1 MRKKKRRERE
11 AAAANPQPAPT
22 PGIYRPFRELRDKL
36 PVPETGPAGKGVA
49 QRREGAEGV
58 GSAEEARS
66 RGKGLR
72 AGAEAEGSSF
82 VSAMS
87 GVTPLEHAEPPG
99 RKSVPPPPAVDEFE
113 VAERFLAR
121 FVDGDVP
128 FDFTDTGEYM
138 QGSVQGL
145 DLRLVHRL
153 RRGDYAVEGHLDLHG
168 LDRHEAK
175 QALRD
180 FIVQSRKD
188 GKRCVLVVHGRGLGS
203 KDGVPVL
210 RERTREWLSRGGIG
224 RQVLAFTSARP
235 ADGGTGAVYVLL
247 RR

>member
-36 PVPETGPAGKGVA
+36 PVLEKKPAATAERTPSPACGGKQGGVA
-49 QRREGAEGV
+49 
-58 GSAEEARS
+58 
-66 RGKGLR
+66 KGPR
-72 AGAEAEGSSF
+72 AGAEAEGSAF
-82 VSAMS
+82 DSAMC
-87 GVTPLEHAEPPG
+87 GVTTLEHTEPPG
-99 RKSVPPPPAVDEFE
+99 RKSVPPPPAEDEFE

-121 FVDGDVP
+121 FVDGDLP

-145 DLRLVHRL
+145 DSRLVHRL
-153 RRGDYAVEGHLDLHG
+153 RRGNYAVEGHLDLHG

-180 FIVQSRKD
+180 FIVRSRKD

-210 RERTREWLSRGGIG
+210 RERIREWLSRGGIG